1 MTLGDEMNKLIKS
14 KNWKKLE
21 DNFVFVAN
29 HEESIKTKNIVEK
42 IKFEGMFTFH
52 FNKYL
57 RINGYKNLNF
67 YISNFRRFL
76 CDVNCHQITNLMK
89 CIKLISGWINML
101 AII

>member
-1 MTLGDEMNKLIKS
+1 MNKLIKS

-67 YISNFRRFL
+67 IFQIL
-76 CDVNCHQITNLMK
+76 DVSSVMSTAIKSQIL
-89 CIKLISGWINML
+89 
-101 AII
+101 